1 MLTCPMCK
9 QRLRG
14 LEKECTRCR
23 TDVSL
28 LVNYVE
34 NLQEGLVRADALTK
48 QGELGEAVWA
58 YLEVLEVDPDNATA
72 RRQVGQVVTAVR
84 QFDKAA
90 PGRRW
95 FNKIRRETRFRRWA
109 AGMQAAGS
117 GENNEWLN
125 GLLWFVLAL
134 GALICGYIMGFQGS
148 KQPDPQGQTPSS
160 ATAAPDSSKAPEKG
174 PEAAKPEAKPDDAS
188 AGK

>member
-14 LEKECTRCR
+14 LEKECTRCH

-28 LVNYVE
+28 LVDYVE
-34 NLQEGLVRADALTK
+34 NLQDGLVRADALTK

-84 QFDKAA
+84 QFDLAA

-95 FNKIRRETRFRRWA
+95 FHRIRRQTRFRRWA
-109 AGMQAAGS
+109 AGVQQAGAENAG
-117 GENNEWLN
+117 WVN
-125 GLLWFVLAL
+125 GFLWFVLVL
-134 GALICGYIMGFQGS
+134 IALICGYVMGLQGT
-148 KQPDPQGQTPSS
+148 KPPDNPPAASAPEEHSGPDSATPSERP
-160 ATAAPDSSKAPEKG
+160 A
-174 PEAAKPEAKPDDAS
+174 AAKSGSEAGAS
-188 AGK
+188 K

>member
-14 LEKECTRCR
+14 LEKECSRCH

-28 LVNYVE
+28 LVDYVE

-109 AGMQAAGS
+109 AGIQEVGS
-117 GENNEWLN
+117 DGSSWLN
-125 GLLWFVLAL
+125 GLLWFVLVL
-134 GALICGYIMGFQGS
+134 GALVCGYVMGIQGS
-148 KQPDPQGQTPSS
+148 HVPDNPLPAATP
-160 ATAAPDSSKAPEKG
+160 APTPETTPTAEK
-174 PEAAKPEAKPDDAS
+174 
-188 AGK
+188 

>member
-9 QRLRG
+9 KRLNG
-14 LEKECTRCR
+14 LEKECTKCQ

-28 LVNYVE
+28 LVDYVE

-84 QFDKAA
+84 QFDQAA

-95 FNKIRRETRFRRWA
+95 LKQLQRKTRFRRWA
-109 AGMQAAGS
+109 ANMKSDPDAS
-117 GENNEWLN
+117 GWVS
-125 GLLWFVLAL
+125 GAIWFVIVL
-134 GALICGYIMGFQGS
+134 GALIFGFFLGWRQFHAWA
-148 KQPDPQGQTPSS
+148 PTSS
-160 ATAAPDSSKAPEKG
+160 PATTAA
-174 PEAAKPEAKPDDAS
+174 AAQ
-188 AGK
+188 

>member
-14 LEKECTRCR
+14 LEKECTRCH

-28 LVNYVE
+28 LVDYVE

-109 AGMQAAGS
+109 AGVQEAGGDGS
-117 GENNEWLN
+117 GWLN
-125 GLLWFVLAL
+125 GVLWFVLIL
-134 GALICGYIMGFQGS
+134 SALICGYVMGVQATKPAEGS
-148 KQPDPQGQTPSS
+148 ALPATS
-160 ATAAPDSSKAPEKG
+160 APPAAASGAVGGAGAEK
-174 PEAAKPEAKPDDAS
+174 
-188 AGK
+188 

>member
-1 MLTCPMCK
+1 MCK

-14 LEKECTRCR
+14 LEKECSRCR

-28 LVNYVE
+28 LVDYVE

-84 QFDKAA
+84 QFDQAA

-95 FNKIRRETRFRRWA
+95 FNKIRRQTRFRRLA
-109 AGMQAAGS
+109 AGMQQAGGDATGWLGGLFWFAVILSALVCGYVMGVQGTKPPEGAAPAPSPAAPPTGTGAAGAGAAAAE
-117 GENNEWLN
+117 GE
-125 GLLWFVLAL
+125 
-134 GALICGYIMGFQGS
+134 
-148 KQPDPQGQTPSS
+148 K
-160 ATAAPDSSKAPEKG
+160 
-174 PEAAKPEAKPDDAS
+174 
-188 AGK
+188 

>member
-14 LEKECTRCR
+14 LEKECTRCH

-28 LVNYVE
+28 LVDYVE
-34 NLQEGLVRADALTK
+34 NLQDGLVRADALTK

-84 QFDKAA
+84 QFDQAA

-95 FNKIRRETRFRRWA
+95 FNKIRRQTRFRRWA
-109 AGMQAAGS
+109 AGVKQAGS
-117 GENNEWLN
+117 DSGGWL
-125 GLLWFVLAL
+125 GGVVFFAVIL
-134 GALICGYIMGFQGS
+134 GAVVCGYVMGLQSSS
-148 KQPDPQGQTPSS
+148 KTEGTTPS
-160 ATAAPDSSKAPEKG
+160 TAAPTPPQVAPASGAAAGAEK
-174 PEAAKPEAKPDDAS
+174 
-188 AGK
+188 

>member
-28 LVNYVE
+28 LVDYVE
-34 NLQEGLVRADALTK
+34 NLQDGLVRADALTK

-95 FNKIRRETRFRRWA
+95 LNQLRRQTRVRRWMSNLKQDGDA
-109 AGMQAAGS
+109 AGWLS
-117 GENNEWLN
+117 GVI
-125 GLLWFVLAL
+125 WF
-134 GALICGYIMGFQGS
+134 
-148 KQPDPQGQTPSS
+148 
-160 ATAAPDSSKAPEKG
+160 
-174 PEAAKPEAKPDDAS
+174 
-188 AGK
+188 

>member
-1 MLTCPMCK
+1 MCK
-9 QRLRG
+9 KRLNG
-14 LEKECTRCR
+14 LEKECTKCQ

-34 NLQEGLVRADALTK
+34 NLQDGLVRADALTK

-95 FNKIRRETRFRRWA
+95 LKQLQRKTRFRRWA
-109 AGMQAAGS
+109 AGLK
-117 GENNEWLN
+117 NNGDAPVWV
-125 GLLWFVLAL
+125 GGTIWFAIVL
-134 GALICGYIMGFQGS
+134 GALILGYFLGWRQFQAGAPS
-148 KQPDPQGQTPSS
+148 TSPPATTPP
-160 ATAAPDSSKAPEKG
+160 AA
-174 PEAAKPEAKPDDAS
+174 
-188 AGK
+188 AGT